1 MSRKILLTITEKM
14 FKTLN
19 NEKNKYMYNTI
30 QEVVLAAV
38 RSKYLKYNNHSET
51 KKGKLRK
58 IDPSNILFR
67 KKAFSK
73 SGKKIDV

>member
-1 MSRKILLTITEKM
+1 MSRKILLTVPEKM
-14 FKTLN
+14 LKNLD

-30 QEVVLAAV
+30 QEVILAAI
-38 RSKYLKYNNHSET
+38 RDKYFKYGNYQET
-51 KKGKLRK
+51 KKGRPRK

-73 SGKKIDV
+73 HGKKIEV

>member
-1 MSRKILLTITEKM
+1 MSRKILLTVPEEM
-14 FKTLN
+14 LKTLN

-30 QEVVLAAV
+30 QEVILSAI
-38 RSKYLKYNNHSET
+38 RDKYLKYNSYSET
-51 KKGKLRK
+51 KKSKSRK

-73 SGKKIDV
+73 HGKKIEV